1 MRDRRRAPLPVP
13 RGVRRARVPGDVLAA
28 GRQTLAVIVDGE
40 RPSEVGADLDAGL
53 SIAATAGAGA
63 ELKPPIA
70 DLHRVVVGDGAR
82 VLEAADAV
90 QDLQRRWGAPRG
102 RGIGGAMGEPRI
114 VAGEKSREHALGI
127 GKGPGLRQ
135 TEFGDEAI
143 LKGAKEAFDATFG
156 LR

>member
-1 MRDRRRAPLPVP
+1 MRNRRGASLPVP
-13 RGVRRARVPGDVLAA
+13 RGVRRARVPGDALAA

-40 RPSEVGADLDAGL
+40 RTIEVGADLDAGM
-53 SIAATAGAGA
+53 SIAATAGAGV

-70 DLHRVVVGDGAR
+70 DLHCVVVGDGAR

-90 QDLQRRWGAPRG
+90 QDLQRRRGAPRG
-102 RGIGGAMGEPRI
+102 RGIGGAMGEPCI

-135 TEFGDEAI
+135 AEFGDEAI